1 MIETPSLR
9 VVFDINVLIDAVL
22 GADSTYPLILEVPP
36 KTSNSAADCLALA
49 FEGSDFEL
57 YASPHILE
65 NTARVL
71 FEDRYTPES
80 VGQYIQALT
89 DIVQVSGGSIVEP
102 TRQIND
108 VADFEDNLVLDLV
121 KAVDALILVT
131 SDRELLALN
140 PWRHRLVMSP
150 RDFVER
156 WL

>member
-1 MIETPSLR
+1 MTETPSLR
-9 VVFDINVLIDAVL
+9 VVFDVNVLVDAL
-22 GADSTYPLILEVPP
+22 IGADSTFPLIREVPP
-36 KTSNSAADCLALA
+36 KTENSAMDSLSLA
-49 FEGSDFEL
+49 FDGRFFSL
-57 YASPHILE
+57 CSSPHIVS

-71 FEDRYTPES
+71 
-80 VGQYIQALT
+80 GQSGLDDVVIRSFMAAVA
-89 DIVQVSGGSIVEP
+89 DIVQVSGGSIVDP
-102 TRQIND
+102 ARQIND
-108 VADFEDNLVLDLV
+108 VADFEDNLILDLV